1 MRFILDANVW
11 ISYLL
16 ARDESNTIRQLV
28 GVCMDS
34 AHTIITPPELLHELR
49 ASVGKY
55 PHLRKRITQ
64 AQVELLTQ
72 AILEIALQP
81 DSLQRELSQMSRDP
95 KDDYLIAYALV
106 YRADYLVTG
115 DEDLLVLGA
124 MEQLQIVR
132 PAQMRRILEAQGLWG
147 IS

>member
-28 GVCMDS
+28 GVCTNS
-34 AHTIITPPELLHELR
+34 AHTIIAPPELLHELR
-49 ASVGKY
+49 ASIGKY

-64 AQVELLTQ
+64 EQIELLTQ
-72 AILEIALQP
+72 TILEIAFQP
-81 DSLQRELSQMSRDP
+81 DSLQRELAQVSRDP

-115 DEDLLVLGA
+115 DDDLLVLGA
-124 MEQLQIVR
+124 IEQLRIVR
-132 PAQMRRILEAQGLWG
+132 PAEARFVGRRLM
-147 IS
+147 